1 MPDSTGSAA
10 DESTWPPQVYQFSR
24 KVVPKA
30 HHRSRPRRSVQP
42 TILLPTRGPFLR
54 LAGLLPTRGPTN
66 DSRLIGQPPS
76 RMPFSNSGCLPLA
89 GVAPQTRGFFS
100 AARSCS
106 GPQSHLGWFMIR
118 LGKLFRFD
126 GFFSRRCPVRPNR
139 GRGGDPE
146 ADSHFFEVPVA
157 CDRGKA
163 GFGGAPCYRRTGLGK
178 PEPVA
183 QLSNGF
189 PVPAAD
195 RASSAGGSN
204 PVRNSPSDAPANSH
218 SSPADSHHVPQAV
231 AEHFVPQ
238 TSTDC
243 SSPLSKSADAV

>member
-1 MPDSTGSAA
+1 MSRLGR
-10 DESTWPPQVYQFSR
+10 QVCQLSR

-42 TILLPTRGPFLR
+42 TILLPTCGPFNDLR
-54 LAGLLPTRGPTN
+54 ADQRLPADRTT
-66 DSRLIGQPPS
+66 
-76 RMPFSNSGCLPLA
+76 
-89 GVAPQTRGFFS
+89 
-100 AARSCS
+100 ARSDAIPQVWLPAS
-106 GPQSHLGWFMIR
+106 GRCRPAKAR
-118 LGKLFRFD
+118 LLLRRPLLFWTSVTPRLVHD
-126 GFFSRRCPVRPNR
+126 TAWQAVPVRWIFLKEVSGAAESRER
-139 GRGGDPE
+139 GRSRIGL
-146 ADSHFFEVPVA
+146 AFFEVPVA

-163 GFGGAPCYRRTGLGK
+163 GFGGAPCYRRTGLEK

-189 PVPAAD
+189 PVPPAD
-195 RASSAGGSN
+195 RSSNAGGSN
-204 PVRNSPSDAPANSH
+204 PVRNSQSDALANSH